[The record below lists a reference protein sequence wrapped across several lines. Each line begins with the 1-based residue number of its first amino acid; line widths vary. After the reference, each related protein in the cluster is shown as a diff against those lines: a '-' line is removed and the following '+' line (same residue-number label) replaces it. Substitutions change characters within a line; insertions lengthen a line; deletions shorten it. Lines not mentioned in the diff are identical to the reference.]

1 MTSII
6 NRGASTFAEIGK
18 KNKTMA
24 DTSIGT
30 IEIENAVKKAV
41 MEMAMT
47 LYVILKQREAILS
60 LIRDVYLRA
69 SFKKH
74 LQSETR

>member
-1 MTSII
+1 MVQAHLLRSV
-6 NRGASTFAEIGK
+6 K
-18 KNKTMA
+18 KNKNMA

-41 MEMAMT
+41 MEMATT